1 MMGNWSRLAPHG
13 ALAAAALLA
22 GCSTTPPP
30 EGGYR
35 IDNQNFV
42 SPTLNTVRVIDG
54 SLAGYRNKRYEVA
67 SVLDVERVNL
77 SQSATGFPRI
87 SVELRNKAD
96 VAIPLEV
103 RTSWYDA
110 SGRPVDAAASWTRL
124 FAQPM
129 SMALY
134 EQVSTSPAA
143 TQYYV
148 EVRAAQ

>member
-1 MMGNWSRLAPHG
+1 MLRTKTFYTTM
-13 ALAAAALLA
+13 AAALLVG
-22 GCSTTPPP
+22 GCTNAPRP

-35 IDNQNFV
+35 IDNQNSV

-54 SLAGYRNKRYEVA
+54 SLARYKNRQYEVRT
-67 SVLDVERVNL
+67 VLDVERINL
-77 SQSATGFPRI
+77 SRSQTGFSQI
-87 SVELRNKAD
+87 SVEFRNKAEF
-96 VAIPLEV
+96 AIPLEV

-110 SGRPVDAAASWTRL
+110 SGRPVDAAASWTRV

-134 EQVSTSPAA
+134 TQTSSSLTAG
-143 TQYYV
+143 QYYV